1 MNRFFLLFLLGI
13 SIIAC
18 NSTTKNTMT
27 VSGNVK
33 GLKKGTLY
41 LQKVNDTVLI
51 TVDSLQIKGDG
62 NYTLST
68 ELESP
73 EIFYL
78 YLDKSDNSEFNDR
91 ITFFGELGNITINT
105 AWNTFALNAKIEGSD
120 SQKKLEEFR
129 KNASKFNA
137 EALRLAQ
144 TAQLPGI
151 QGNEQA
157 IDSLNKMLS
166 KNNLRGY
173 LYALNY
179 SLNHKESYVAPYL
192 ALTEVPDVNVKYLD
206 SIYNSLPD
214 SISVSKYGKKLKEH
228 ISKVKAANK

>member
-1 MNRFFLLFLLGI
+1 MNRFFLLFLLGL

-18 NSTTKNTMT
+18 NSTTENTMV

-41 LQKVNDTVLI
+41 LQKVNDTVLV
-51 TVDSLQIKGDG
+51 TVDSLKIDGDG
-62 NYTLST
+62 HFNLST

-91 ITFFGELGNITINT
+91 ITFFGVPGNITINT
-105 AWNTFALNAKIEGSD
+105 AWNTFALNAKINGSNA
-120 SQKKLEEFR
+120 QTKLEEFR
-129 KNASKFNA
+129 KNSSRFNA
-137 EALRLAQ
+137 EALRIAQ

-157 IDSLNKMLS
+157 IDSLNKLLS
-166 KNNLRGY
+166 KNNLRSY

-214 SISVSKYGKKLKEH
+214 SISTSKYGKELKLH